1 VEIQARDW
9 LAAAEGPL
17 EAISHHGLDGR
28 PGFKLALTVKA
39 DRHFLYVSHLWHSGW
54 SVLDVTDP
62 GSPQHIGFIPG
73 PPGTWTLQVTLRG
86 DLLVTSLEPVP
97 PDWGG
102 DSKTPFTEGV
112 FIWDIAD
119 PSKPRQLS
127 HFKTGH
133 RGTHRNGFDDLGI
146 IHLSARVA
154 GQVGLILVLVD
165 VSEPTA
171 PREIGRFSMPDQ
183 TPGQHPAGDPPFGI
197 HGPSIGVGNIAYL
210 PYGGHG
216 LVIVDVANPE
226 RPTLVSQLSVRPP
239 LGTRIAAHSAVP
251 LPSRN
256 LVVLNSEALEE
267 GCDEPV
273 NYAALIDVADPTA
286 PRMISLF
293 PTPRPPRGAS
303 YDSFCARGG
312 RFGPHNQHIGAG
324 NPHLLQD
331 ETLCFL
337 TYFNAGLRVFDLRD
351 PHHVAE
357 VAYMIPKDP
366 PSRIGPLPRTL
377 VTQVEDVL
385 VDARG
390 VVYFTEK
397 NTGLY
402 IARWHGL

>member
-1 VEIQARDW
+1 VATTDW
-9 LAAAEGPL
+9 VAAVEGPL
-17 EAISHHGLDGR
+17 EAVSHHDLDGR

-39 DRHFLYVSHLWHSGW
+39 GRHFLYVSHLWHSGW
-54 SVLDVTDP
+54 SILDVTDP
-62 GSPQHIGFIPG
+62 ASPQHLRFIPG
-73 PPGTWTLQVTLRG
+73 PPSTWTLQVTLQA
-86 DLLVTSLEPVP
+86 DILATSLEPVP

-102 DSKTPFTEGV
+102 ESRAAFSEGV

-119 PSKPRQLS
+119 PANPRQLS
-127 HFKTGH
+127 HFKTGD
-133 RGTHRNGFDDLGI
+133 RGTHRNGFDDRGVL
-146 IHLSARVA
+146 HLSARVA
-154 GQVGLILVLVD
+154 GQVGLILMLVD
-165 VSEPTA
+165 VSDPKA

-183 TPGQHPAGDPPFGI
+183 APGRHSPKDPPFGI
-197 HGPSIGVGNIAYL
+197 HGPSIRVGNLAYL

-216 LVIVDVANPE
+216 LVIVDVAVPE
-226 RPTLVSQLSVRPP
+226 RPTLVGQLSVRPP

-251 LPSRN
+251 LPGRG
-256 LVVLNSEALEE
+256 LLVLNSEALEE

-273 NYAALIDVADPTA
+273 NYAGLVDVSDPTS

-293 PTPRPPRGAS
+293 PTPRPPRDAP

-324 NPHLLQD
+324 SPQLFQD

-357 VAYMIPKDP
+357 IAYMIPKDP

-402 IARWHGL
+402 IAKWRGRS

>member
-1 VEIQARDW
+1 VATTDW
-9 LAAAEGPL
+9 VAAADGPL
-17 EAISHHGLDGR
+17 EAVSYHGLDGR

-39 DRHFLYVSHLWHSGW
+39 GRHFLYVSHLWHSGW

-62 GSPQHIGFIPG
+62 ASPQRLRFIPG
-73 PPGTWTLQVTLRG
+73 PPSTWTLQVTLRG
-86 DLLVTSLEPVP
+86 DLLATSLEPVP

-102 DSKTPFTEGV
+102 EARASFSEGV

-119 PSKPRQLS
+119 PANPRQLG
-127 HFKTGH
+127 HFKTGD

-146 IHLSARVA
+146 LHLSARVA
-154 GQVGLILVLVD
+154 GQVGLILMLVD
-165 VSEPTA
+165 VSDPKA
-171 PREIGRFSMPDQ
+171 PRELGRFSMPDQ
-183 TPGQHPAGDPPFGI
+183 APGRYPAGDPPFGI
-197 HGPSIGVGNIAYL
+197 HGPSIRVGNLAYL

-216 LVIVDVANPE
+216 LVIVDVTAPE
-226 RPTLVSQLSVRPP
+226 RPTLVGQLPVRPP

-251 LPSRN
+251 LAERR

-267 GCDEPV
+267 GCNEPV
-273 NYAALIDVADPTA
+273 NYAGLVDVTDPTS

-293 PTPRPPRGAS
+293 PTPRPPRRAA

-324 NPHLLQD
+324 NPQLLQD

-337 TYFNAGLRVFDLRD
+337 SYFNAGLRVFDLRD
-351 PHHVAE
+351 PHHVEEIAS
-357 VAYMIPKDP
+357 MIPKDP

-402 IARWHGL
+402 IARWRGRS